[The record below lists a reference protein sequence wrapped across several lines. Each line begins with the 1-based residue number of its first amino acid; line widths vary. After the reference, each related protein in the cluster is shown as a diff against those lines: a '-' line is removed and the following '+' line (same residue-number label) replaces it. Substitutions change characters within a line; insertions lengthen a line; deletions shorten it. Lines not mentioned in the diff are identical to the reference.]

1 MTDTAD
7 DSSQS
12 LKDRAS
18 RAMRTLRQ
26 RSPAADHLI
35 RTWQHYSK
43 VQGNVLA
50 GAVTYFGFL
59 SFFPILALG
68 FAVVGYVTIVFP
80 DARHNLTEAL
90 QQVFPGIVSN
100 RPAPGKISLDQ
111 IANAKAATG
120 LIGLAVLL
128 YTGLG
133 WLSGLRQALQTM
145 FDVPAEQKRGF
156 VLDKVVDLVVLVII
170 GIVMIVSVA
179 ISALVNGLASDILDA
194 VGLGSGL
201 GSETLLWVVAVV
213 LGVSASSALFFAMF
227 KLLPNPDLPL
237 GALWRGALLA
247 AVGFEL
253 LKDIVVNVL
262 GGVGGTPFAPLALAV
277 TLVIWINYF
286 SRLVLL
292 GAAWAWTADES
303 QVGSPSYAEPGASE
317 GKHIVPAGDGAM
329 VRELVTT
336 GASLGT
342 ATRDSRGRR
351 DTNLMSL
358 VSGAAIGA
366 GAASVWWATRA
377 RSRTRKNPP

>member
-7 DSSQS
+7 DSSQG

-26 RSPAADHLI
+26 RSPTADHLI

-59 SFFPILALG
+59 SFFPILALA
-68 FAVVGYVTIVFP
+68 FAAVGYITIVYP
-80 DARHNLTEAL
+80 DARHNLTEGL

-100 RPAPGKISLDQ
+100 RPSPGKISLDQ
-111 IANAKAATG
+111 IANAKAAAG
-120 LIGLAVLL
+120 LIGLAGLL

-145 FDVPAEQKRGF
+145 FHVPAEQERGF
-156 VLDKVVDLVVLVII
+156 VLGKVVDLVVLVII

-179 ISALVNGLASDILDA
+179 ISGVVEGLAGDIVEWA
-194 VGLGSGL
+194 GLGGGL
-201 GSETLLWVVAVV
+201 GSETLLWVLAVL
-213 LGVSASSALFFAMF
+213 LGVSASTVLFFAMF
-227 KLLPNPDLPL
+227 KLLPNPDLPS

-253 LKDIVVNVL
+253 LKAIVVNVL

-303 QVGSPSYAEPGASE
+303 QIRSPSYAETSAGE
-317 GKHIVPAGDGAM
+317 EQTVPAGDGAV
-329 VRELVTT
+329 VREPVTT
-336 GASLGT
+336 ETLLGT
-342 ATRDSRGRR
+342 ATADSHGRR
-351 DTNLMSL
+351 DTNLMTL

-377 RSRTRKNPP
+377 KTRPKNNPR

>member
-1 MTDTAD
+1 MTDKG
-7 DSSQS
+7 DSSRG
-12 LKDRAS
+12 LKERAS
-18 RAMRTLRQ
+18 GAVRALRD

-59 SFFPILALG
+59 SFFPILALA
-68 FAVVGYVTIVFP
+68 FAAVGYITIVYP
-80 DARHNLTEAL
+80 DARHNLTEGL

-100 RPAPGKISLDQ
+100 RPALGKISLDQ

-133 WLSGLRQALQTM
+133 WLSGLREALQTI
-145 FDVPAEQKRGF
+145 FDVAAEHKRGV
-156 VLDKVVDLVVLVII
+156 VLGKVVDLAMLVII

-179 ISALVNGLASDILDA
+179 ISGVVKGLTSDILEA
-194 VGLGSGL
+194 VGLSSGL
-201 GSETLLWVVAVV
+201 GNEALLWVVAVL
-213 LGVSASSALFFAMF
+213 LGVAASTLLFFAMF
-227 KLLPNPDLPL
+227 KLLPNPDLPS

-253 LKDIVVNVL
+253 LKAIVVNVL

-292 GAAWAWTADES
+292 GAAWAWTAEES
-303 QVGSPSYAEPGASE
+303 QLRLPSYAADA
-317 GKHIVPAGDGAM
+317 PAGTPPAGEPSGVLGAEP
-329 VRELVTT
+329 VAA
-336 GASLGT
+336 GAG
-342 ATRDSRGRR
+342 SRASAAGSRRRR

-366 GAASVWWATRA
+366 GAASLWWVTRA
-377 RSRTRKNPP
+377 KSQPKTRR

>member
-7 DSSQS
+7 DSSLG
-12 LKDRAS
+12 LKDRAT
-18 RAMRTLRQ
+18 RALRTLRN
-26 RSPAADHLI
+26 RSPFADHAI

-59 SFFPILALG
+59 SFFPILALA
-68 FAVVGYVTIVFP
+68 FAGIGYITIVYP
-80 DARHNLTEAL
+80 DARHNLTEGL

-111 IANAKAATG
+111 IANAKAAAG
-120 LIGLAVLL
+120 LIGLAGLL
-128 YTGLG
+128 YSGLG
-133 WLSGLRQALQTM
+133 WLSGLRQALQNM
-145 FDVPAEQKRGF
+145 FQVPAAETRGF
-156 VLDKVVDLVVLVII
+156 VLGKIVDLVVLVII

-179 ISALVNGLASDILDA
+179 ISGVVEGLAGDI
-194 VGLGSGL
+194 VGWAGLSSGL
-201 GSETLLWVVAVV
+201 GSETLLWVLAVL
-213 LGVSASSALFFAMF
+213 LGVSASTVLFFAMF
-227 KLLPNPDLPL
+227 KLLANPDLPS

-253 LKDIVVNVL
+253 LKAIVVNVL

-292 GAAWAWTADES
+292 GAAWAWSADES
-303 QVGSPSYAEPGASE
+303 QGRSPSYAQAAPGDE
-317 GKHIVPAGDGAM
+317 QTVPADDGA
-329 VRELVTT
+329 VVHEPIIT
-336 GASLGT
+336 GALVGT
-342 ATRDSRGRR
+342 ATVDSRDRR
-351 DTNLMSL
+351 DTNLTSL

-366 GAASVWWATRA
+366 GAASVWWATRV
-377 RSRTRKNPP
+377 RSRPKKNPR